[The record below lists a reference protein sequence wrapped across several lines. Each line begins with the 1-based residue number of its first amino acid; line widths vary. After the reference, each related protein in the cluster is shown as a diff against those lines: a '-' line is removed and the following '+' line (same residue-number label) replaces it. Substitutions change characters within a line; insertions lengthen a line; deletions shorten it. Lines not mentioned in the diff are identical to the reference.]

1 MPELQ
6 VNNKRI
12 AKNAVLLYLRMFIAM
27 AVSLYTSRVVL
38 ATLGID
44 DYGIYNLVG
53 SIVSMMSFLNAAMA
67 GSTSRFLSV
76 ELGKGD
82 MGRMEKTFST
92 AMLIHILIA
101 IVVFIGAETVGLWF
115 LCNKLVL
122 PVERMEAAHWVYQ
135 LSIVGSIISIIQ
147 VPYNASIISHER
159 MELYAYAEILNVT
172 LKLLIVYLLQIAIMD
187 KLVLYA
193 ILMCVV
199 SVIIFMVYYF
209 YCKRNFRES
218 NFHWIWDREYI
229 KPMLSFSGWDLFSN
243 MAVSARQ
250 HGTNFLVNI
259 FFGVAYNAASGVAST
274 VVCMAEMFAQNILNA
289 FRPQIIKY
297 YASGNYDKSI
307 NLIYNAGQWSSL

>member
-1 MPELQ
+1 
-6 VNNKRI
+6 
-12 AKNAVLLYLRMFIAM
+12 
-27 AVSLYTSRVVL
+27 
-38 ATLGID
+38 
-44 DYGIYNLVG
+44 
-53 SIVSMMSFLNAAMA
+53 MSEHRL
-67 GSTSRFLSV
+67 
-76 ELGKGD
+76 
-82 MGRMEKTFST
+82 
-92 AMLIHILIA
+92 
-101 IVVFIGAETVGLWF
+101 
-115 LCNKLVL
+115 
-122 PVERMEAAHWVYQ
+122 

-259 FFGVAYNAASGVAST
+259 FFPGHSD
-274 VVCMAEMFAQNILNA
+274 L
-289 FRPQIIKY
+289 
-297 YASGNYDKSI
+297 
-307 NLIYNAGQWSSL
+307 